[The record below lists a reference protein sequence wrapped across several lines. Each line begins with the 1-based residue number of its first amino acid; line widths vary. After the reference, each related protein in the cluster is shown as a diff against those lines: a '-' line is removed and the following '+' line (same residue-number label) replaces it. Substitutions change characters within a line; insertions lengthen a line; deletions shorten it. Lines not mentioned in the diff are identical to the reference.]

1 MNYSLRQASIK
12 DLDAIYELQS
22 DYNHLI
28 LSKNSLKDEIESDLS
43 YYLIAE
49 AKDKVIGSIGIN
61 ILVDHA
67 DITMVITKKD
77 STNLGIGTALLNN
90 VIAKCKQLKLEN
102 IFLEVRN
109 SNTAAIHLY
118 EKVGFANISTR
129 KNYYS
134 DTHEDALIYVK
145 KI

>member
-1 MNYSLRQASIK
+1 MNYSLKQASIK
-12 DLDAIYELQS
+12 DLDAIYQLQT

-28 LSKNSLKDEIESDLS
+28 LSKNSLKKDLESELS

-49 AKDKVIGSIGIN
+49 TKKQVIGAIGIN

-134 DTHEDALIYVK
+134 DTHEDALIYAK

>member
-1 MNYSLRQASIK
+1 MNYSLKQASIK
-12 DLDAIYELQS
+12 DLDAIYQLQT

-28 LSKNSLKDEIESDLS
+28 LSKNSLKDELESDLS

>member
-28 LSKNSLKDEIESDLS
+28 LSKNSLKDELESDLS

>member
-28 LSKNSLKDEIESDLS
+28 LSKNSLKDELESDLS

-134 DTHEDALIYVK
+134 DTHEDSLIYVK

>member
-1 MNYSLRQASIK
+1 
-12 DLDAIYELQS
+12 
-22 DYNHLI
+22 
-28 LSKNSLKDEIESDLS
+28 
-43 YYLIAE
+43 
-49 AKDKVIGSIGIN
+49 
-61 ILVDHA
+61 
-67 DITMVITKKD
+67 MVITKKD

-134 DTHEDALIYVK
+134 DTREDALIYVK

>member
-28 LSKNSLKDEIESDLS
+28 LSKNSLKDELESDLS

-134 DTHEDALIYVK
+134 DTREDALIYVK